1 MRISIGWRI
10 KYILRKAGPFC
21 PRRWPVFF
29 LFGLTRLDT
38 RVRSLNT
45 LRLGAN
51 IGPGPPL
58 AVFELQDILNK
69 GVELVLPRC
78 VLGSLKFLQDKGR
91 DRIVEDCGDFRVRPP
106 FLEHR
111 DNEVLNGRTKF
122 KRLFR
127 LERHARKSKIIVH
140 LRPYQVVSTWKTL
153 YTPEDVVI
161 KTTKHVEFWLSEM
174 KKIWKN
180 VSTRK

>member
-1 MRISIGWRI
+1 M
-10 KYILRKAGPFC
+10 
-21 PRRWPVFF
+21 
-29 LFGLTRLDT
+29 
-38 RVRSLNT
+38 RSLNT

-111 DNEVLNGRTKF
+111 NNEVSNGRTKF
-122 KRLFR
+122 EWLFR
-127 LERHARKSKIIVH
+127 LERLARKSKIITSP
-140 LRPYQVVSTWKTL
+140 L
-153 YTPEDVVI
+153 EA
-161 KTTKHVEFWLSEM
+161 LSG
-174 KKIWKN
+174 
-180 VSTRK
+180 